1 MLWGNTPYCVKFSGE
16 DMSRYSNKFESV
28 GLRKC
33 PHYQYLTK
41 KWCNDNRH
49 FAELGTHHGKTAG
62 IDMV

>member
-41 KWCNDNRH
+41 KSGVTITDILQSLAH
-49 FAELGTHHGKTAG
+49 TMAKQLA
-62 IDMV
+62 